1 VEKAVALPKSFKYLY
16 PLEASLT
23 EKIET
28 IAREV
33 YGADGVDYEEGVRDH
48 LTKLEDQGFGRL
60 PLCMAKTQYSL
71 SHDPKLKG
79 APRGWRLPIR
89 EVRLAAGAGFVYP
102 LCGAITTMPGLP
114 SRPAFMDVDLDDE
127 GNIKGLF

>member
-1 VEKAVALPKSFKYLY
+1 
-16 PLEASLT
+16 
-23 EKIET
+23 
-28 IAREV
+28 
-33 YGADGVDYEEGVRDH
+33 VDYEAGVRDH

-114 SRPAFMDVDLDDE
+114 SRPAFMDVDLDEE